1 MEIKKLIMISN
12 IWVIKICFDNIKC
25 EDNMGRE
32 NINEIWVLVII
43 DE

>member
-1 MEIKKLIMISN
+1 MISN
-12 IWVIKICFDNIKC
+12 IWVNKICFDNIKC